1 MFITLLIVFILFILF
16 IILYY
21 AKIKKV
27 KNVGKIKYCYNSV
40 LSFILI
46 MVNKISK
53 SDFIAITNPLTNRIH
68 LIDKNYYDNITEED
82 FLYKHELVHVYQVEI
97 LGKIKFL
104 FLYFVYSIKYGY
116 YNNPFEKQAREHE
129 TKNFI
134 IKSDIEKEINNNF
147 HLYE

>member
-1 MFITLLIVFILFILF
+1 MFITLLIIFILF
-16 IILYY
+16 IILDY

-40 LSFILI
+40 LSFILKI
-46 MVNKISK
+46 VNKISK

-82 FLYKHELVHVYQVEI
+82 FLYKHELVHVYQGEI

-134 IKSDIEKEINNNF
+134 KKSDIEKEINNNF
-147 HLYE
+147 NLYE

>member
-1 MFITLLIVFILFILF
+1 MFIALLIVFILFTLF

-27 KNVGKIKYCYNSV
+27 RTVGKIKYCYNSI
-40 LSFILI
+40 LSFILKI
-46 MVNKISK
+46 VNKIKK

-68 LIDKNYYDNITEED
+68 LINKNDYDNITEED
-82 FLYKHELVHVYQVEI
+82 SLYKHELVHVYQGEI

-104 FLYFVYSIKYGY
+104 FLYLIYSIKYGY

-129 TKNFI
+129 TKDLI

-147 HLYE
+147 N